1 MEIKTQ
7 DLINDSIDTSETKSF
22 VYLFCSFDIV
32 ESTYLKSINPQWA
45 KLFNQFY
52 DSSVRDLEKQGFEFW
67 KYVGDEVL
75 FYKKL
80 ENKDLKDFH
89 LIPNNVFNSMNAIQN
104 NYIKNI
110 RIQKCF

>member
-7 DLINDSIDTSETKSF
+7 DLINDSIDTKETESF

-52 DSSVRDLEKQGFEFW
+52 DSSLRDLEKQGFEFW

-75 FYKKL
+75 FYK
-80 ENKDLKDFH
+80 
-89 LIPNNVFNSMNAIQN
+89 S
-104 NYIKNI
+104 
-110 RIQKCF
+110 